1 MEKLLEIN
9 GLKSWYGLS
18 QALFD
23 VNLEINQ
30 GEVVALLGRNGMGKS
45 TTIRSICGLI
55 RNYEGDIK
63 FKNISIINQPSYK
76 IAQLGIGLVPEGRR
90 AFTNLT
96 VLENLTATAVEGEWN
111 LDMVF
116 HLFPKLAE
124 RKHQNASTL
133 SGGEQQMLVIGRA
146 LMTNPNL
153 LILDEATEG
162 LSPTIRSEIWKVIT
176 ILKSKGVSILIIDKS
191 LKQLQDL
198 ADKFYILDRNGRI
211 LKKSDNLENLIRKI
225 EWNKLK
231 LVK

>member
-9 GLKSWYGLS
+9 ELKSWYGLS

-23 VNLEINQ
+23 VYLEINQ

-55 RNYEGDIK
+55 SNYEGDIK
-63 FKNISIINQPSYK
+63 FKNISITNQPSYK

-111 LDMVF
+111 LDKVF

-162 LSPTIRSEIWKVIT
+162 LSPTIRSEIWRVIT
-176 ILKSKGVSILIIDKS
+176 ILKNKGVSILIIDKS

-198 ADKFYILDRNGRI
+198 ADKFYILEKGKTVWNGFSND
-211 LKKSDNLENLIRKI
+211 LTSKI
-225 EWNKLK
+225 AQRYLG
-231 LVK
+231 V

>member
-9 GLKSWYGLS
+9 ELKSWYGLS

-23 VNLEINQ
+23 VYLEINQ

-55 RNYEGDIK
+55 SNYEGDIK
-63 FKNISIINQPSYK
+63 FKNFSIINQPSYK

-111 LDMVF
+111 LDKVF
-116 HLFPKLAE
+116 NLFPKLAE
-124 RKHQNASTL
+124 RKHQSASTL

-198 ADKFYILDRNGRI
+198 ADKFYILEKGKTVWDGSS
-211 LKKSDNLENLIRKI
+211 KNLTSKI
-225 EWNKLK
+225 AQRYLG
-231 LVK
+231 V

>member
-23 VNLEINQ
+23 VNLKINQ

-55 RNYEGDIK
+55 SNYEGDIK

-176 ILKSKGVSILIIDKS
+176 ILKNKGVSILIIDKS

-198 ADKFYILDRNGRI
+198 ADKFYILEKGKTVWDGFS
-211 LKKSDNLENLIRKI
+211 KSLTSKI
-225 EWNKLK
+225 AQRYLG
-231 LVK
+231 V

>member
-1 MEKLLEIN
+1 MKKLLEIN
-9 GLKSWYGLS
+9 ELKSWYGLS

-23 VNLEINQ
+23 VYLEINQ

-55 RNYEGDIK
+55 SNYEGNIK

-111 LDMVF
+111 LDKVF

-124 RKHQNASTL
+124 RRHQNASTL

-162 LSPTIRSEIWKVIT
+162 LSPTIRSEIWRVIT
-176 ILKSKGVSILIIDKS
+176 ILKNKGVSILIIDKS

-198 ADKFYILDRNGRI
+198 ADKFYILEKGKTVWNGFAND
-211 LKKSDNLENLIRKI
+211 LTSKI
-225 EWNKLK
+225 AQRYLG
-231 LVK
+231 V

>member
-9 GLKSWYGLS
+9 KLRSWYGLS

-23 VNLEINQ
+23 VNLDINQ

-55 RNYEGDIK
+55 SNYDGEIK
-63 FKNISIINQPSYK
+63 FKNISIVNQPSYK

-111 LDMVF
+111 LDKVF

-198 ADKFYILDRNGRI
+198 ADKFYILEKGKTVWDGYS
-211 LKKSDNLENLIRKI
+211 KNLTSKI
-225 EWNKLK
+225 AQRYLG
-231 LVK
+231 V

>member
-23 VNLEINQ
+23 VYLEIKQ

-55 RNYEGDIK
+55 SNYEGEIK

-111 LDMVF
+111 LDKVF

-198 ADKFYILDRNGRI
+198 ADKFYILEKGKTVWNGFSNDLTSEIAQRH
-211 LKKSDNLENLIRKI
+211 LG
-225 EWNKLK
+225 
-231 LVK
+231 V

>member
-1 MEKLLEIN
+1 MKKLLEIN
-9 GLKSWYGLS
+9 ELKSWYGLS

-23 VNLEINQ
+23 VSLEINQ

-55 RNYEGDIK
+55 SNYEGDIK

-111 LDMVF
+111 LDKVF

-198 ADKFYILDRNGRI
+198 ADKFYILEKGKTVWNGSS
-211 LKKSDNLENLIRKI
+211 KNLTSKI
-225 EWNKLK
+225 AQRYLG
-231 LVK
+231 V

>member
-55 RNYEGDIK
+55 SNYEGDIK

-96 VLENLTATAVEGEWN
+96 VLENLTVTAVEGEWN
-111 LDMVF
+111 LDKVF
-116 HLFPKLAE
+116 YLFPKLAE

-198 ADKFYILDRNGRI
+198 ADKFYILEKGKTVWDGFS
-211 LKKSDNLENLIRKI
+211 KSLTSKI
-225 EWNKLK
+225 AQRYLG
-231 LVK
+231 V

>member
-1 MEKLLEIN
+1 MKKLLEIN
-9 GLKSWYGLS
+9 ELKSWYGLS

-23 VNLEINQ
+23 VYLEINQ

-55 RNYEGDIK
+55 SNYEGDIK

-111 LDMVF
+111 LDKVF

-162 LSPTIRSEIWKVIT
+162 LSPNIRSEIWKVIT

-198 ADKFYILDRNGRI
+198 ADKFYILEKGKTVWDGSS
-211 LKKSDNLENLIRKI
+211 KNLTSKI
-225 EWNKLK
+225 AQRYLG
-231 LVK
+231 V

>member
-1 MEKLLEIN
+1 MKKLLEIN
-9 GLKSWYGLS
+9 ELKSWYGLS

-55 RNYEGDIK
+55 SNYEGDIK

-111 LDMVF
+111 LDKVF

-191 LKQLQDL
+191 LKQLQNL
-198 ADKFYILDRNGRI
+198 ADKFYILEKGKTVWNGSS
-211 LKKSDNLENLIRKI
+211 KNLTSKI
-225 EWNKLK
+225 AQRYLG
-231 LVK
+231 V

>member
-1 MEKLLEIN
+1 MGKLLEIN

-55 RNYEGDIK
+55 SNYEGDIK

-111 LDMVF
+111 LDKVF

-198 ADKFYILDRNGRI
+198 ADKFYILEKGKTVWDGFS
-211 LKKSDNLENLIRKI
+211 KSLTSKI
-225 EWNKLK
+225 AQRYLG
-231 LVK
+231 V

>member
-9 GLKSWYGLS
+9 ELKSWYGLS

-23 VNLEINQ
+23 VYLEINQ

-55 RNYEGDIK
+55 SNYEGDIK

-111 LDMVF
+111 LDKVF

-162 LSPTIRSEIWKVIT
+162 LSPTIRSEIWKVIK
-176 ILKSKGVSILIIDKS
+176 ILKGKGVSILIIDKS

-198 ADKFYILDRNGRI
+198 ADKFYILEKGKTVWDGFSNDLTSEIAQRHLG
-211 LKKSDNLENLIRKI
+211 
-225 EWNKLK
+225 
-231 LVK
+231 V

>member
-1 MEKLLEIN
+1 MEKLLEIY

-30 GEVVALLGRNGMGKS
+30 GEVVALIGRNGMGKS

-55 RNYEGDIK
+55 SSYEGDIK
-63 FKNISIINQPSYK
+63 FKNTSIINQTSYK

-111 LDMVF
+111 FDKVF

-124 RKHQNASTL
+124 RKYQSASTL

-146 LMTNPNL
+146 LMTNTNL

-162 LSPTIRSEIWKVIT
+162 LSPTIRSEIWKVIK

-198 ADKFYILDRNGRI
+198 ADKFYILEKGKTVWDGFSKDLTSEIAQRHLG
-211 LKKSDNLENLIRKI
+211 
-225 EWNKLK
+225 
-231 LVK
+231 V

>member
-9 GLKSWYGLS
+9 ELKSWYGLS

-23 VNLEINQ
+23 VYLEIKQ
-30 GEVVALLGRNGMGKS
+30 GEVVALVGRNGMGKS

-55 RNYEGDIK
+55 SNYEGDIK

-111 LDMVF
+111 LDKVF

-146 LMTNPNL
+146 LMTNPSL

-176 ILKSKGVSILIIDKS
+176 ILKGKGVSILIIDKS

-198 ADKFYILDRNGRI
+198 ADKFYILEKGKTVWDGFPNDLTSEIAQRYLG
-211 LKKSDNLENLIRKI
+211 
-225 EWNKLK
+225 
-231 LVK
+231 V

>member
-9 GLKSWYGLS
+9 ELKSWYGLS

-23 VNLEINQ
+23 VYLEINQ

-55 RNYEGDIK
+55 SNYEGDIK

-111 LDMVF
+111 LDKVF
-116 HLFPKLAE
+116 YLFPKLAE

-198 ADKFYILDRNGRI
+198 ADKFYILEKGKTVWDGSS
-211 LKKSDNLENLIRKI
+211 KNLTSKI
-225 EWNKLK
+225 AQRYLG
-231 LVK
+231 V

>member
-55 RNYEGDIK
+55 SNYKGEIK

-111 LDMVF
+111 LDKVF

-176 ILKSKGVSILIIDKS
+176 ILKNKGVSILIIDKS

-198 ADKFYILDRNGRI
+198 ADKFYILEKGKTVWDGFS
-211 LKKSDNLENLIRKI
+211 KSLTSKI
-225 EWNKLK
+225 AQRYLG
-231 LVK
+231 V